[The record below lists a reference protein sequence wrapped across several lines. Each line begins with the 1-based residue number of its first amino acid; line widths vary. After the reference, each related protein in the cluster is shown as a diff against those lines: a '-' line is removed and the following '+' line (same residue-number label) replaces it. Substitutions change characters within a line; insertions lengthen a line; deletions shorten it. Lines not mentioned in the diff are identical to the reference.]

1 MDGQGSQ
8 LGDEFLEAVGV
19 VEPGLVERGTR
30 TREAG
35 MLARYGPASA
45 GQTLGAL
52 PVLAAFSR
60 KLDIA
65 GIIGRG
71 APVRPVARATEADRL
86 GDERVQVQPP
96 RAGLAGRA
104 VRPAYRAARR
114 TVRRCPA
121 GGIWLA
127 MPSIKTF
134 SP

>member
-1 MDGQGSQ
+1 
-8 LGDEFLEAVGV
+8 
-19 VEPGLVERGTR
+19 
-30 TREAG
+30 

-52 PVLAAFSR
+52 PVVAALSR

-71 APVRPVARATEADRL
+71 APVRPAARTTEADRL
-86 GDERVQVQPP
+86 EDERLQVQLP

-104 VRPAYRAARR
+104 ARPAYRAARR
-114 TVRRCPA
+114 TVRRCRA